1 MPTPPCSMV
10 ATERVRISIS
20 RTPDLDG
27 LGQRWRAVEA
37 EAETSATIFRSWTWV
52 GADAATRY
60 TDPFLIEAN
69 DGDRTVGL
77 ALFNRTRGLPPRL
90 HLSESGNPDIDR
102 VFIEHNGPLLARDA
116 PPGTLAAMLRPLRG
130 RAATLSG
137 IDTRTLD
144 AASDAGLAPRVAQ
157 TRIAPVADLRRGPF
171 LDGLS
176 ANTRQQ
182 LRRSA
187 RLFEQAAGAPLSIAL
202 ARDVSTATEWL
213 DALAGLH
220 QRTWQARGKPGAFAD
235 ASFVRF
241 HRALIAAGLPR
252 GQVEMLRISAGDTV
266 IGYLYNLRS
275 GNRVHAYQSGFA
287 YGDDPRRKPG
297 LTCHHVAIERAQAE
311 GVAVYDFLAG
321 DDRYKQSLANDAAPL
336 HWVTIDPIWSPVA
349 LARRVKDA
357 ARRIVAPR
365 PGRSAG
371 EHSQPT

>member
-1 MPTPPCSMV
+1 ME
-10 ATERVRISIS
+10 ATKRVRVGIS
-20 RTPDLDG
+20 RAPDLDE
-27 LGQRWRAVEA
+27 LGQRWRALEA
-37 EAETSATIFRSWTWV
+37 DAEPNATIFRSWTWV

-77 ALFNRTRGLPPRL
+77 ALFNRTRGLPSRL
-90 HLSESGNPDIDR
+90 HLSESGRADVDR
-102 VFIEHNGPLLARDA
+102 VFIEHNGALLARGA
-116 PPGTLAAMLRPLRG
+116 RPGTLAAMLRPLRG

-144 AASDAGLAPRVAQ
+144 AASDAGLAPCVAQ
-157 TRIAPVADLRRGPF
+157 TRIAPMVNLRRGTF

-187 RLFEQAAGAPLSIAL
+187 RLFEQAADAPLSIAS
-202 ARDVSTATEWL
+202 ASDVATATEWL
-213 DALAGLH
+213 DALAVFH
-220 QRTWQARGKPGAFAD
+220 EQTWQARGKPGAFAD

-252 GQVEMLRISAGDTV
+252 GQVEMLRISAGETV
-266 IGYLYNLRS
+266 VGYLYNLRS
-275 GNRVHAYQSGFA
+275 GDRVHAYQSGFA

-297 LTCHHVAIERAQAE
+297 LTCHHLAIERAQAE
-311 GVAVYDFLAG
+311 GAAVYDFLAG
-321 DDRYKQSLANDAAPL
+321 DDRYKQSLANDATAL
-336 HWVTIDPIWSPVA
+336 HWVTIDPTWSPIV

-357 ARRIVAPR
+357 VRRITAPR
-365 PGRSAG
+365 SGQSADG
-371 EHSQPT
+371 S